1 MNVDGIMEKHVKE
14 QLKKYEPAILS
25 PNAIAAL
32 LITSRKINTRLMAML
47 RAQGLMTKAAYEKYV
62 RNARSNNWL
71 KMHGYPLR
79 RKEKAR

>member
-1 MNVDGIMEKHVKE
+1 MNVDGIMEKHVEE

-25 PNAIAAL
+25 PNAIAAV
-32 LITSRKINTRLMAML
+32 LITSRKMNTRLMAML
-47 RAQGLMTKAAYEKYV
+47 CAQELMTKAAYKKSV

-79 RKEKAR
+79 RKAR